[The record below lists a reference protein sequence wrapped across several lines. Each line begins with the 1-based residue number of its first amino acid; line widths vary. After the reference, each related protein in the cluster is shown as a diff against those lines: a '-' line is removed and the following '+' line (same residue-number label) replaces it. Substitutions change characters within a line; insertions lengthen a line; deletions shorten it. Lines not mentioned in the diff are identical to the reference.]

1 MAALSILLL
10 IIFAISAV
18 LLLLVVL
25 IQDEQGEGIGGIF
38 GGGGM
43 SGQIGNRKGN
53 FLTRT
58 TTVLGVIFLLS
69 SLGLAWVN
77 RSDSGG
83 DIEAAARQAEQG
95 ATATEWWVTP
105 EDASDAE

>member
-1 MAALSILLL
+1 MAALSIILL
-10 IIFAISAV
+10 IIFAISA
-18 LLLLVVL
+18 LLLLFVVL

-58 TTVLGVIFLLS
+58 TTVLGVVFLIS

-77 RSDSGG
+77 KSNAGG
-83 DIEAAARQAEQG
+83 DVEAAALQAEREAGSSQWWATDEG
-95 ATATEWWVTP
+95 AEN
-105 EDASDAE
+105 

>member
-10 IIFAISAV
+10 VIFAISAV
-18 LLLLVVL
+18 PLLLVVL

-69 SLGLAWVN
+69 SLGLAWAN
-77 RSDSGG
+77 RSDTGS
-83 DIEAAARQAEQG
+83 DLEAAARQAEREG
-95 ATATEWWVTP
+95 ATVQWWVETGN
-105 EDASDAE
+105 AEESE

>member
-10 IIFAISAV
+10 VIFAISAI

-69 SLGLAWVN
+69 SLGLAWAN
-77 RSDSGG
+77 RSDSGA
-83 DIEAAARQAEQG
+83 DIEAAARQAERES
-95 ATATEWWVTP
+95 TATQWWIEP
-105 EDASDAE
+105 DSSDSGE